1 MLTRIGSRLTYANV
15 MATIGVFLAL
25 SGGAYAAAKLPK
37 NSVGS
42 AQIKKSAVTSAKV
55 KDGSL
60 ASGDF
65 QAGQLPA
72 GPQGPQGLKG
82 DRGVEGPRGADGNP
96 AQFPQTLPSG
106 RTETGVFGIRFT
118 AAGPG
123 VNSDDS
129 IAFPLPLAAAPSPV
143 LGPSATC
150 TGTAT
155 NPTAPAGV
163 LCVYF
168 GQESNIL
175 QHDVTDASGNAAN
188 ANKFGAVVDV
198 QSAAGNTDTLAR
210 GSWAV
215 TAP

>member
-25 SGGAYAAAKLPK
+25 GGGAYAAAKLPK

-42 AQIKKSAVTSAKV
+42 AQIKKNAVTAAKV
-55 KDGSL
+55 KNGSL
-60 ASGDF
+60 LSGDF
-65 QAGQLPA
+65 KAGQLPA

-82 DRGVEGPRGADGNP
+82 DRGVEGPKGTDGSP

-106 RTETGVFGIRFT
+106 RTETGEFGIRWN
-118 AAGPG
+118 AGIG
-123 VNSDDS
+123 EREDDS
-129 IAFPLPLAAAPSPV
+129 ISFPLPLATAPSPV
-143 LGPSATC
+143 LGPSASC
-150 TGTAT
+150 TGTAA

-168 GQESNIL
+168 GQEANIGS
-175 QHDVTDASGNAAN
+175 HDVTDASGNSAT

-198 QSAAGNTDTLAR
+198 QSLGGDAIAR